1 MTLIDCREGKREER
15 GGSVLSEGAMGAA
28 KGSRRR
34 ILNEEENKSDQHT
47 HTHTQNNFE
56 NLSDF

>member
-47 HTHTQNNFE
+47 HTHTK
-56 NLSDF
+56 